1 MESNRTIH
9 QSQAF
14 ALVTSNLEQALG
26 LTRRHTEYE
35 IPDFVMY
42 QGGGAFDFESKVIGV
57 VSSARKVV
65 ELF

>member
-1 MESNRTIH
+1 M
-9 QSQAF
+9 
-14 ALVTSNLEQALG
+14 
-26 LTRRHTEYE
+26 
-35 IPDFVMY
+35 VMY

>member
-1 MESNRTIH
+1 MESNGKIN

-14 ALVTSNLEQALG
+14 GLVSSNLEQALG
-26 LTRRHTEYE
+26 LTRRHTGFE
-35 IPDFVMY
+35 IPDMVMY